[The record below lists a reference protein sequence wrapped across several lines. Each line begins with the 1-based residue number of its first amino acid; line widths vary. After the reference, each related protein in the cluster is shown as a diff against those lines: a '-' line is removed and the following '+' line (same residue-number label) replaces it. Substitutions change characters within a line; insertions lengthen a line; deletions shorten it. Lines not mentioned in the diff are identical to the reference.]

1 MRHVEMIRGMNVE
14 EDLEHVFLLSLL
26 RTACLGGPSMQ
37 LFHVVCHL
45 LTHQP
50 SLIINFFLLL
60 LLLFIVI
67 KYSLMN
73 LIINKS
79 TMFSIE
85 RRNGL
90 GFVS

>member
-45 LTHQP
+45 LTHLP

-60 LLLFIVI
+60 LLFMVI
-67 KYSLMN
+67 KYSSMN

-79 TMFSIE
+79 TMLSIE
-85 RRNGL
+85 RRNRL